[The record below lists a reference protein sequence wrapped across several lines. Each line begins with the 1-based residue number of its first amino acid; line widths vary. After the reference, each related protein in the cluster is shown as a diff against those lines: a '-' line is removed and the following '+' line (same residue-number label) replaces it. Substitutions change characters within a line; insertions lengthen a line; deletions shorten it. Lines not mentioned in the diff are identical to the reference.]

1 MGLNHTFGGFDQ
13 WRDSYFSTIIG
24 APFELKASYRP
35 GASQAP
41 DAIRQASENIETY
54 SIQEGID
61 LADLG
66 ILDIG
71 NVSAGERNV
80 RTYLSKLKGSVLK
93 ALDNSTIPVIL
104 GGEHTVTLSSLEPFS
119 NSLFIVFDAHA
130 DLRNEW
136 LGSRY
141 SHACVFRRFLE
152 ELSSDQ
158 LIQLGVRAVCKEE
171 IKFAEKESIRQISPR
186 EFSKTGSKGIIQELL
201 SYASNFDSI
210 YISVDLD
217 GFDPAFAPGVGTPE
231 ANGLT
236 PREFFD
242 VIYGLDAPIKGLD
255 IVEMVPAV
263 EPSGITAILAARIVF
278 EVLAHEA
285 KRNQLIDY

>member
-1 MGLNHTFGGFDQ
+1 MGLKHIFGGFDQ
-13 WRDSYFSTIIG
+13 WRDSYFSSIIG
-24 APFELKASYRP
+24 APFEHKSSYKP
-35 GASQAP
+35 GTSQAP

-71 NVSAGERNV
+71 NVSVGERKIQ
-80 RTYLSKLKGSVLK
+80 TYLSKLKSSILK

-104 GGEHTVTLSSLEPFS
+104 GGEHTITLSSLEPFS
-119 NSLFIVFDAHA
+119 KSLFIVFDAHA

-152 ELSSDQ
+152 ELPSDQ
-158 LIQLGVRAVCKEE
+158 LIQLGVRAMCKEE
-171 IKFAEKESIRQISPR
+171 VEFAKQESIRQINPR
-186 EFSKTGSKGIIQELL
+186 EFSKKGSKGILEEVL
-201 SYASNFDSI
+201 SYTSNFDSI
-210 YISVDLD
+210 YISVDMD

-242 VIYGLDAPIKGLD
+242 IIYGLDAPIKGLD
-255 IVEMVPAV
+255 IVEIVPAID
-263 EPSGITAILAARIVF
+263 PSGITAILAARIIF
-278 EVLAHEA
+278 EALAHEA
-285 KRNQLIDY
+285 KRHQVIDF